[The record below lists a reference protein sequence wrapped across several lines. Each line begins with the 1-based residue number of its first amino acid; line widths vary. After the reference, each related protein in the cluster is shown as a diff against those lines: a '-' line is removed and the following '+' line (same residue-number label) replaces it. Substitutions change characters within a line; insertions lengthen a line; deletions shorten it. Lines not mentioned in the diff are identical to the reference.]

1 MYSVTEAFVS
11 HLLALGHAAYANVPA
26 DEDESVPQEFVTVER
41 TGGSVTDLV
50 DHPSIAIQCWAA
62 TDEAAEHLANV
73 VRTQLVTGTRPTGV
87 TRVDV
92 DSGPYR
98 FYDEYTRCPRYQM
111 ALDATCQLTD

>member
-11 HLLALGHAAYANVPA
+11 HLLALGHDAYANVPA
-26 DEDESVPQEFVTVER
+26 DPPTEFVTVER

-50 DHPSIAIQCWAA
+50 DHPSLAIQCWAA
-62 TDEAAEHLANV
+62 TDEAAERLANA
-73 VRTQLVTGTRPTGV
+73 VRAQILTGARPPGV

-92 DSGPYR
+92 NSGPYR

>member
-11 HLLALGHAAYANVPA
+11 HLLSLGYDAYANVPA
-26 DEDESVPQEFVTVER
+26 DPPTEFVTVER

-50 DHPSIAIQCWAA
+50 DHPSLAIQCWAA
-62 TDEAAEHLANV
+62 TDEAAERLANV
-73 VRTQLVTGTRPTGV
+73 VRAQIVCGARPFGV
-87 TRVDV
+87 TRIDV
-92 DSGPYR
+92 NSGPYR

>member
-1 MYSVTEAFVS
+1 MYSVIEAFVS

-26 DEDESVPQEFVTVER
+26 SPPAEFVTVER
-41 TGGSVTDLV
+41 TGGSVTDMV
-50 DHPSIAIQCWAA
+50 DHPSLAIQCWAA
-62 TDEAAEHLANV
+62 TDEAAERLANV
-73 VRTQLVTGTRPTGV
+73 VRTQLVTGTHPTGV
-87 TRVDV
+87 TRVAV

>member
-11 HLLALGHAAYANVPA
+11 HLLALGHDAYANVPA
-26 DEDESVPQEFVTVER
+26 DPPAEFVTVER
-41 TGGSVTDLV
+41 TGGAVTDLV

-62 TDEAAEHLANV
+62 TDEAAERLANA
-73 VRTQLVTGTRPTGV
+73 VRAQIVTGTRPSGV
-87 TRVDV
+87 TRVAV

>member
-11 HLLALGHAAYANVPA
+11 HLLQLGYDAYANVPA
-26 DEDESVPQEFVTVER
+26 DPPAEFVTVER

-50 DHPSIAIQCWAA
+50 DHPSLAIQCWAA
-62 TDEAAEHLANV
+62 TDEAAERLANV
-73 VRTQLVTGTRPTGV
+73 VRAQIVCGARPFGV
-87 TRVDV
+87 TRIDV
-92 DSGPYR
+92 NSGPYR

>member
-11 HLLALGHAAYANVPA
+11 HLLALGHEAYANVPA
-26 DEDESVPQEFVTVER
+26 DPPTEFVTVER

-50 DHPSIAIQCWAA
+50 DHPSLAIQCWAA
-62 TDEAAEHLANV
+62 TDEAAERLATV
-73 VRTQLVTGTRPTGV
+73 VRAQIVCGARPFGV
-87 TRVDV
+87 TRIDV
-92 DSGPYR
+92 NSGPYR

>member
-11 HLLALGHAAYANVPA
+11 HLLALGHDAYANVPA
-26 DEDESVPQEFVTVER
+26 DPPTEFVTVER

-50 DHPSIAIQCWAA
+50 DHPSLAIQCWAA
-62 TDEAAEHLANV
+62 TDEAAERLANV
-73 VRTQLVTGTRPTGV
+73 VRAQIVTGTRPHGV

-92 DSGPYR
+92 NSGPYR

>member
-11 HLLALGHAAYANVPA
+11 HLLALGYDAYANVPA
-26 DEDESVPQEFVTVER
+26 DPPEEFVTVER

-50 DHPSIAIQCWAA
+50 DHPSIAVQCWAA
-62 TDEAAEHLANV
+62 TDEAAERLANA
-73 VRTQLVTGTRPTGV
+73 VRAQIVTGTRPSGV
-87 TRVDV
+87 TRVAV

>member
-11 HLLALGHAAYANVPA
+11 HLLSLGHEAYANVPA
-26 DEDESVPQEFVTVER
+26 DPPTEFVTVER

-50 DHPSIAIQCWAA
+50 DHPSLAIQCWAA
-62 TDEAAEHLANV
+62 TDEAAERLANV
-73 VRTQLVTGTRPTGV
+73 VRAQIVTGTRPHGV

-92 DSGPYR
+92 NSGPYR